1 MIADRHEPK
10 ILRRGL
16 GLGAALLALGC
27 LAGTGS
33 GSRPSTQESFSLP
46 VMFHGVYPGGKTGEE
61 DDITPAD
68 LTSYEQTVGK
78 TSGWVYFS
86 NNWYRER
93 AFPLST
99 AQWIRAAG
107 SVPYIRLMLRDSAE
121 QDQANHKFT
130 LRRILAG
137 EFDEDLRRWARA
149 ARDFGTPVIAEYGTE
164 VNGEWFP
171 WNGVWNGG
179 GATGAYGDPNVPDGP
194 ERFRDAYRRIIDI
207 MRQEGASNIRWVFH
221 ANNDDWPQESW
232 NRFENYY
239 PGDDYIDWVAVS
251 VYGAQTPLDDYWD
264 EFRPLMD
271 AAYSRLV
278 ALAPSKPLIV
288 AEFGVTLNNPLGD
301 QAAWAERAL
310 TDLTEPRWP
319 RVMGFS
325 WWNEFW
331 ENDGNPQHDTT
342 MRVQDNP
349 ALAKV
354 FQTLVGSNDH
364 VLGRL
369 YLPRGIITGR
379 RP

>member
-1 MIADRHEPK
+1 
-10 ILRRGL
+10 
-16 GLGAALLALGC
+16 
-27 LAGTGS
+27 
-33 GSRPSTQESFSLP
+33 
-46 VMFHGVYPGGKTGEE
+46 MFHGVYPGGKTGEE
-61 DDITPAD
+61 NDITPAD

-78 TSGWVYFS
+78 TAAWTYFS
-86 NNWYRER
+86 NNWYQGR
-93 AFPLST
+93 AFPLAT

-107 SVPYIRLMLRDSAE
+107 SVPYIRLMLRDSSE

-130 LRRILAG
+130 LSRILAG
-137 EFDEDLRRWARA
+137 EFDEDLRLWARA
-149 ARDFGTPVIAEYGTE
+149 ARDFGTPLIAEYGTE

-179 GATGAYGDPNVPDGP
+179 GATGDYGDPNFPDGP

-271 AAYSRLV
+271 AAYPRLV

-310 TDLTEPRWP
+310 TDLLEPRWP

-331 ENDGNPQHDTT
+331 ENDDNPKHDTT

-369 YLPRGIITGR
+369 YLPRGIMTDR
-379 RP
+379 WP